1 MLAWYPELDLW
12 DNWEKGVW
20 GMKVF
25 IDQREDDMLRLI
37 ETLVNIDSGS
47 YMKEGLDHVGKVL
60 SAEFAGIGFETEVHE
75 QARFGNNLVVRHLDA
90 KAPEIV
96 MIAHM
101 DTVFG
106 EGTAGQRPFTR
117 KGNYAYGPGVIDMK
131 ASIATA
137 LYALKALQESG
148 SESYKNVELVFN
160 TDEEIGSVGSRE
172 LIERVAGTKKYA
184 LILEPAQN
192 GNLVSERKGGGKY
205 FLAVQGKSAHAG
217 IEPENGIS
225 AIEEL
230 AKKIIKLHAL
240 TDREKGINVNVGLIK
255 GGTSVNTIAPSA
267 EAAIDV
273 RIETREDGEAVDAA
287 IKEICSYSEVP
298 GTMLRLTGN
307 ITRPAWN
314 LTAEAEALIGIIT
327 EEGAAIGLDLKHEKS
342 GGGSDGNLTGA
353 IGIPSID
360 GLGPC
365 GADAHQESEYLY
377 IPSLAE
383 RTLLLANVIER
394 LSRK

>member
-1 MLAWYPELDLW
+1 MWKLRE
-12 DNWEKGVW
+12 
-20 GMKVF
+20 F
-25 IDQREDDMLRLI
+25 IDSNEEKMLQLI
-37 ETLVNIDSGS
+37 QTLVNIDSGS
-47 YMKEGLDHVGKVL
+47 YMKQGIDRVGNVL
-60 SAEFAGIGFETEVHE
+60 SKEFAKIGFETDVHE
-75 QARFGNNLVVRHLDA
+75 QERFGNNLVIRHPEAD
-90 KAPEIV
+90 APEIV
-96 MIAHM
+96 LIAHM

-106 EGTAGQRPFTR
+106 EGTVAQRPFSK
-117 KGNYAYGPGVIDMK
+117 KGDYAYGPGVIDMK
-131 ASIATA
+131 ASHATA
-137 LYALKALQESG
+137 LYALKALMESG
-148 SESYKNVELVFN
+148 SDAYKNVELIFN
-160 TDEEIGSVGSRE
+160 TDEEIGSIGSRE
-172 LIERVAGTKKYA
+172 LIERTAKTKKYA

-205 FLAVQGKSAHAG
+205 FLTVQGTSAHAG

-230 AKKIIKLHAL
+230 AKKIVKLHAL
-240 TDREKGINVNVGLIK
+240 TDWEKGINVNVGLIK
-255 GGTSVNTIAPSA
+255 GGTSVNTIAPTA

-273 RIETREDGEAVDAA
+273 RIETWEDGDAVDAA

-298 GTMLRLTGN
+298 GTVLQLTGN

-314 LTAEAEALIGIIT
+314 LTDDARALIDIIV
-327 EEGAAIGLDLKHEKS
+327 EEGTKVGLELAHEKS
-342 GGGSDGNLTGA
+342 GGGSDGNLTGS

-377 IPSLAE
+377 IPSLIE

>member
-1 MLAWYPELDLW
+1 ML
-12 DNWEKGVW
+12 G
-20 GMKVF
+20 
-25 IDQREDDMLRLI
+25 LI
-37 ETLVNIDSGS
+37 ERLVNIDSGS
-47 YMKEGLDHVGKVL
+47 YQKEGIDRVGQVL
-60 SAEFAGIGFETEVHE
+60 SEEFAEIGFATDMHE
-75 QARFGNNLVVRHLDA
+75 QERFGNNLVIRHADA
-90 KAPEIV
+90 VAPEIV
-96 MIAHM
+96 LIAHM

-106 EGTAGQRPFTR
+106 EGTAAKRPFS
-117 KGNYAYGPGVIDMK
+117 KEGDWAYGPGVIDMK
-131 ASIATA
+131 ASHATA
-137 LYALKALQESG
+137 LYALMALKESG
-148 SESYKNVELVFN
+148 SDAYRNVELIFN
-160 TDEEIGSVGSRE
+160 SDEEIGSIGSRE
-172 LIERVAGTKKYA
+172 LIERVARTKKYA

-205 FLAVQGKSAHAG
+205 FLTVQGKSAHAG

-230 AKKIIKLHAL
+230 AQKIVKLHAL
-240 TDREKGINVNVGLIK
+240 TDREKGISVNVGLIK

-298 GTMLRLTGN
+298 GTVLHLTGN

-314 LTAEAEALIGIIT
+314 LTAEAEALIGLIV
-327 EEGAAIGLDLKHEKS
+327 EEGANIGLVLSHEKS

-365 GADAHQESEYLY
+365 GADAHQESEFLH
-377 IPSLAE
+377 IPSLTE